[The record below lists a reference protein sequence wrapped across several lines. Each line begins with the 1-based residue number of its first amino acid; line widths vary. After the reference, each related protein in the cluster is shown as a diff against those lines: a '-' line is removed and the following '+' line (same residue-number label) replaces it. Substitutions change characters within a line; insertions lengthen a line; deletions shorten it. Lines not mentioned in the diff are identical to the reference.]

1 MRVRKIPVEVEAVQ
15 WTGDNFNE
23 IKDFVVHDLFI
34 DGKGIGIKTLEGN
47 MYASIGDF
55 IIKGINGEF
64 YPCKEDIFW
73 KTYEVVY

>member
-1 MRVRKIPVEVEAVQ
+1 MRVRKIPVEVEAIQ

-23 IKDFVVHDLFI
+23 IKDFVTRNLFI
-34 DGKGIGIKTLEGN
+34 DAEGIGIKTLEGD
-47 MYASIGDF
+47 MRATIGDF
-55 IIKGINGEF
+55 IIKGVDGEF